1 MRALHARGNMTTDP
15 ATGKTYS
22 YWKTNNQLST
32 LTSPFTSFSYD
43 ALDRLWHVETPAA
56 TNYVSD
62 GTDTI
67 AEYDDSNV
75 LQKRYAFDGTGR
87 PLVQYDA
94 SGNRTWMLPD
104 ERGSIV
110 ALANDA
116 AGMTAINTY
125 DEYGTPGASNAGTF
139 QYASMMWLSRAGLYA
154 PTFRAYAQH
163 LGRFNQ
169 TDPIGIVGGI
179 NLYACV
185 GNNPLNFVDPS
196 GLAWVLACVGPSPGV
211 LDCGWHWIAPES
223 GGAGTGGGNASG
235 GSGEGNDKGDNKNQ
249 CPLSPGTKY
258 LTREDAALAGAQA
271 ARSQQIAAGDNNERS
286 FAINRLPGAGF
297 TFQSGFTG
305 APGRVSIPLGDVGA
319 GHTHTAGGGDVL
331 SSATICLSHLGNSS
345 MSRCFQKSQ
354 KVNRIS

>member
-22 YWKTNNQLST
+22 YWKTSNQLRNT
-32 LTSPFTSFSYD
+32 PSPWTSFDYD
-43 ALDRLWHVETPAA
+43 AFNRLAYTEYPA
-56 TNYVSD
+56 TFYVFDGSD
-62 GTDTI
+62 HI
-67 AEYDDSNV
+67 AQYDGSNV
-75 LQKRYAFDGTGR
+75 LQKRYAFDGTGW
-87 PLVQYDA
+87 PLVQYDGA
-94 SGNRTWMLPD
+94 GNRTWMLPD

-110 ALANDA
+110 ALANDSSV
-116 AGMTAINTY
+116 MTTINTY
-125 DEYGTPGASNAGTF
+125 DEYGIPGPANAGTF
-139 QYASMMWLSRAGLYA
+139 QYASMLWLSGPGLYA

-179 NLYACV
+179 NLYAYV